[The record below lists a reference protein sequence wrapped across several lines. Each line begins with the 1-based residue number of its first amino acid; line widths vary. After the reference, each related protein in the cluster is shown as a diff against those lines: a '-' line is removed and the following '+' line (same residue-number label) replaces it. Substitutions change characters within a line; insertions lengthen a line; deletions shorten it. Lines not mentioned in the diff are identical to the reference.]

1 MTDIR
6 QHWNEVYDTKA
17 DDEVSWFQVRPL
29 TSLALIEAVAPHPA
43 AAVIDIGAG
52 TSTLVDELLVR
63 GYRDLTALDISESA
77 IARLRERFRKSGAG
91 IDPIVADI
99 THWDPP
105 RQWDVWHDRAVLH
118 FLVRPEDQDAY
129 IESLGRALVP
139 GGTAIIATFAP
150 DGPEKCSG
158 LPVQRYSAATLAERL
173 GPDFTLVTERL
184 ERHVTPRGVTQSFVY
199 AVFRRR

>member
-1 MTDIR
+1 MTGIR

-17 DDEVSWFQVRPL
+17 NDEVSWFQVRPL
-29 TSLALIEAVAPHPA
+29 TSLALIEAVAPHTA

-52 TSTLVDELLVR
+52 TSTLVDELLAR

-77 IARLRERFRKSGAG
+77 IARLRERFRKTGVG
-91 IDPIVADI
+91 VDLIVADI

-105 RQWDVWHDRAVLH
+105 RQWDVWHDRAVFH
-118 FLVRPEDQDAY
+118 FLVRPEDQEAY
-129 IESLGRALVP
+129 IEALSRALGP

-173 GPDFTLVTERL
+173 GPDFTLVTERP
-184 ERHVTPRGVTQSFVY
+184 ERHVTPRGVVQSFVY